1 MSRVICKY
9 VYSTSIF
16 LSSVFLAFAKENYAH
31 THSYIYSDEQ
41 KATLIA
47 YTTTHDKHYKL
58 SLCSF
63 FHIHI
68 CTKEHMDKSH
78 THSKTSNDETLKGFR
93 HIRRPCMAA
102 SNRGQSR
109 CSRCHAHILF
119 WSLRWL
125 TASYMVYI
133 TPTKH
138 PTLLLWRRLKI
149 QRVWKKGRMIQR
161 A

>member
-1 MSRVICKY
+1 MYIPPL
-9 VYSTSIF
+9 YSCRAFF
-16 LSSVFLAFAKENYAH
+16 LLLRK
-31 THSYIYSDEQ
+31 
-41 KATLIA
+41 K
-47 YTTTHDKHYKL
+47 TTPI
-58 SLCSF
+58 
-63 FHIHI
+63 HIHI
-68 CTKEHMDKSH
+68 YIVMSKRRHQLHIRRHTIHTISWRFVHSFIYIYVQRGQHMHKSH
-78 THSKTSNDETLKGFR
+78 THSKTSNNETLKGFR

-102 SNRGQSR
+102 SNRGRSR
-109 CSRCHAHILF
+109 CSRCHAHILL